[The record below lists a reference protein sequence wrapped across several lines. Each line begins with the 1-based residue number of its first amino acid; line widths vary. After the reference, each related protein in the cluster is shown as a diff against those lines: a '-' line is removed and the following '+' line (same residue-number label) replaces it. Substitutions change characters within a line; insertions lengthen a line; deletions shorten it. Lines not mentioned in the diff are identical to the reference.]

1 MSDIKVRRNH
11 SLPLEEARKAAEKVA
26 ERLKKDFDLEYA
38 WKRHV
43 LHFERTGVHG
53 ELHVTDHDV
62 HLEAKLSFL
71 LAFLRP
77 RIEQEID
84 EQFDKYFAPPAAK
97 AAPTKKGAPTKK
109 AAPAKAPAKKRT

>member
-1 MSDIKVRRNH
+1 MSEIKARRNH
-11 SLPLEEARKAAEKVA
+11 SLPLEEARKAAEKIA
-26 ERLKKDFDLEYA
+26 ARMKKDFDFEYA

-62 HLEAKLSFL
+62 RLEARLSFL
-71 LAFLRP
+71 LAFLKP

-97 AAPTKKGAPTKK
+97 APAAKK
-109 AAPAKAPAKKRT
+109 AVPGKAPAKKRG

>member
-1 MSDIKVRRNH
+1 MSDIKARRSH
-11 SLPLEEARKAAEKVA
+11 SLPLEEARKAAEKIA
-26 ERLKKDFDLEYA
+26 ARLQKDFDLEYA
-38 WKRHV
+38 WSRHV

-62 HLEAKLSFL
+62 RLEARLSFL
-71 LAFLRP
+71 LAFLKP

-97 AAPTKKGAPTKK
+97 APAAKK
-109 AAPAKAPAKKRT
+109 AASAKPPQKRRG

>member
-11 SLPLEEARKAAEKVA
+11 SLPIEDARKAADKIA
-26 ERLKKDFDLEYA
+26 ARLKKDFDLEFA

-62 HLEAKLSFL
+62 RLEARLSFL

-97 AAPTKKGAPTKK
+97 AAPTKKGAPAKK

>member
-1 MSDIKVRRNH
+1 MSEIKIRRDH
-11 SLPLEEARKAAEKVA
+11 SLPLEEARRAAEKVA
-26 ERLKKDFDLEYA
+26 ARLQKDFELAYA

-62 HLEAKLSFL
+62 RLEARLGFL

-84 EQFDKYFAPPAAK
+84 AQFDKYFGSPGAKGPAA
-97 AAPTKKGAPTKK
+97 KKGAPAKS
-109 AAPAKAPAKKRT
+109 PAKSPGKKRS

>member
-11 SLPLEEARKAAEKVA
+11 SLPLEDARKAAEKVA
-26 ERLKKDFDLEYA
+26 ARLQKDFDLDYA

-62 HLEAKLSFL
+62 RLEANLSFL
-71 LAFLRP
+71 LAFLKP
-77 RIEQEID
+77 RIEREID
-84 EQFDKYFAPPAAK
+84 EQFDKYFAEPATKKPAAK
-97 AAPTKKGAPTKK
+97 KP
-109 AAPAKAPAKKRT
+109 APAKKRT

>member
-11 SLPLEEARKAAEKVA
+11 SLPLEEARTAAEKVA
-26 ERLKKDFDLEYA
+26 ARLKKDFDLEYA

-62 HLEAKLSFL
+62 RLEANLSFL
-71 LAFLRP
+71 LAFLKP
-77 RIEQEID
+77 RIEREID
-84 EQFDKYFAPPAAK
+84 EQFDRYFAASTARKPS
-97 AAPTKKGAPTKK
+97 TKK
-109 AAPAKAPAKKRT
+109 ASAAKKRT

>member
-11 SLPLEEARKAAEKVA
+11 SLPLDDARKAAEKVA
-26 ERLKKDFDLEYA
+26 ARLQKDFDLEYA

-62 HLEAKLSFL
+62 HLEASLSFL
-71 LAFLRP
+71 LAFLKP
-77 RIEQEID
+77 RIEREID
-84 EQFDKYFAPPAAK
+84 EQFDKYFGVLPTKKPPAK
-97 AAPTKKGAPTKK
+97 KPAPTKK
-109 AAPAKAPAKKRT
+109 RT

>member
-11 SLPLEEARKAAEKVA
+11 SLPLEEARTAAEKVA
-26 ERLKKDFDLEYA
+26 ARLKKDFDLEYA

-62 HLEAKLSFL
+62 RLEAKLSFL
-71 LAFLRP
+71 LAFLKP
-77 RIEQEID
+77 RIEREID
-84 EQFDKYFAPPAAK
+84 EQFDRYFAASTARKPSA
-97 AAPTKKGAPTKK
+97 KK
-109 AAPAKAPAKKRT
+109 APSAKKRT

>member
-1 MSDIKVRRNH
+1 MSEIKVHRNH
-11 SLPLEEARKAAEKVA
+11 ALPLEAARKAAEKVA
-26 ERLKKDFDLEYA
+26 ARLQKDFDLEYA

-62 HLEAKLSFL
+62 RLEARLSFL

-84 EQFDKYFAPPAAK
+84 EQFDKYFA
-97 AAPTKKGAPTKK
+97 APV
-109 AAPAKAPAKKRT
+109 AKAPAVKKSASARSPAKKRS

>member
-11 SLPLEEARKAAEKVA
+11 SLPLDEARTAAEKVA
-26 ERLKKDFDLEYA
+26 ARLRKDFDLEYA

-62 HLEAKLSFL
+62 RLEARLSFL
-71 LAFLRP
+71 LAFLKP
-77 RIEQEID
+77 RIEREID
-84 EQFDKYFAPPAAK
+84 EQFDKYFAAPAAK
-97 AAPTKKGAPTKK
+97 KPAAKK
-109 AAPAKAPAKKRT
+109 AAPAKRRT

>member
-11 SLPLEEARKAAEKVA
+11 SLPLEEARTAAEKVA
-26 ERLKKDFDLEYA
+26 ARLKKDFDLEYA

-62 HLEAKLSFL
+62 RLEAKLSFL
-71 LAFLRP
+71 LAFLKP
-77 RIEQEID
+77 RIEREID
-84 EQFDKYFAPPAAK
+84 EQFDKYFAAPPAKK
-97 AAPTKKGAPTKK
+97 APAKK
-109 AAPAKAPAKKRT
+109 AAPAKKRT

>member
-11 SLPLEEARKAAEKVA
+11 SLPLEDARKAAEKVA
-26 ERLKKDFDLEYA
+26 ARLQKDFDLDYA

-62 HLEAKLSFL
+62 RLEANLSFL
-71 LAFLRP
+71 LAFLKP
-77 RIEQEID
+77 RIEREID
-84 EQFDKYFAPPAAK
+84 EQFDKYFAAPAAK
-97 AAPTKKGAPTKK
+97 KPVAKKPAPTKK
-109 AAPAKAPAKKRT
+109 RT

>member
-11 SLPLEEARKAAEKVA
+11 SLPLDEARKAAEKVA
-26 ERLKKDFDLEYA
+26 ARLQKDFELDYA

-62 HLEAKLSFL
+62 RLEARLSFL
-71 LAFLRP
+71 LAFLKP
-77 RIEQEID
+77 RIEREID
-84 EQFDKYFAPPAAK
+84 EQFDKYFAAPAAK
-97 AAPTKKGAPTKK
+97 KPVAKKPAAT
-109 AAPAKAPAKKRT
+109 KKRT

>member
-11 SLPLEEARKAAEKVA
+11 SLPLEEARTAAEKVA
-26 ERLKKDFDLEYA
+26 ARLKKDFDLEYA

-62 HLEAKLSFL
+62 RLEAKLSFL
-71 LAFLRP
+71 LAFLKP
-77 RIEQEID
+77 RIEREID
-84 EQFDKYFAPPAAK
+84 EQFDKYFSAPPARK
-97 AAPTKKGAPTKK
+97 PAAKK
-109 AAPAKAPAKKRT
+109 AAPARKRS

>member
-1 MSDIKVRRNH
+1 MSEIKVHRNH

-26 ERLKKDFDLEYA
+26 ARLQKDFDLEYA

-62 HLEAKLSFL
+62 RLEARLNFL

-84 EQFDKYFAPPAAK
+84 EQFDKYFAAPVAKGPAAK
-97 AAPTKKGAPTKK
+97 K
-109 AAPAKAPAKKRT
+109 AASAKSPAKAPGKKRT

>member
-11 SLPLEEARKAAEKVA
+11 SLPLEDARKAAEKVA
-26 ERLKKDFDLEYA
+26 ARLQKDFDLEYA

-62 HLEAKLSFL
+62 HLEASLSFL
-71 LAFLRP
+71 LAFLKP
-77 RIEQEID
+77 RIEREID
-84 EQFDKYFAPPAAK
+84 EQFDKYFGVLPTKKPAAK
-97 AAPTKKGAPTKK
+97 KP
-109 AAPAKAPAKKRT
+109 APAKKRT

>member
-11 SLPLEEARKAAEKVA
+11 SLPLADARKSAEKVA
-26 ERLKKDFDLEYA
+26 AQLKKDFDLEYA

-43 LHFERTGVHG
+43 LHFERTGVHASCTSPTTTCAWRP
-53 ELHVTDHDV
+53 L
-62 HLEAKLSFL
+62 FL

-84 EQFDKYFAPPAAK
+84 EQFDKYFA
-97 AAPTKKGAPTKK
+97 APVGKGAAAKK
-109 AAPAKAPAKKRT
+109 AASAKSPAKKRT